1 MPRGQGDERLHGEI
15 ELGAK
20 SASDCSWDNANAVG
34 GKRKDS
40 REIRTVHVWRLR
52 TSLHFD
58 AIADSP
64 RKTSFRFDA
73 GVFDKT
79 GFILAF
85 YDNVSLG
92 KSLLD
97 IPAHHPAPDQHVAWA
112 ICVQQRRA

>member
-1 MPRGQGDERLHGEI
+1 MKPVWRNPHAANRKVVLRGESEIASRCRL
-15 ELGAK
+15 
-20 SASDCSWDNANAVG
+20 V
-34 GKRKDS
+34 RS
-40 REIRTVHVWRLR
+40 RHTWTVRISRLSLRLR